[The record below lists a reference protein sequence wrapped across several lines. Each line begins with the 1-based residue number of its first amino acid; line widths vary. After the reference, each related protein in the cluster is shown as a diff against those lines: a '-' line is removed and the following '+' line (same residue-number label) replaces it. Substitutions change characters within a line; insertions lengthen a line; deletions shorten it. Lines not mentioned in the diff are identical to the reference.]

1 MPDISMVHVDQ
12 ALTEVSIAYR
22 NAQFLAD
29 EVFPRIPVTK
39 QSNKY
44 FIYSKDSFRIL
55 DDARRPGARANE
67 IEWTLSTD
75 TYFCE
80 GHALAQALPDELR
93 ANADQAIDVDVDTTE
108 TLTDLLYLQREI
120 VVASKAT
127 DPSIVTQNTTLSGTN
142 QWSDYTNSDPI
153 KAVEDQKTTIQKQVG
168 QLPNALLVSY
178 PVFLALRNHPKII
191 ERFKYAQVGILQ
203 PDHLKAAFNVDNFYV
218 GAAVKNTAKEGAA
231 DALDYIWGKNAVL
244 FHKPAAPGRRT
255 VSLGYQFNW
264 LFSANTNGF
273 LVKRYRDEARTADIV
288 EVQLYYD
295 AKVVASLA
303 AYLWLS
309 AVA

>member
-1 MPDISMVHVDQ
+1 VADQ
-12 ALTEVSIAYR
+12 I
-22 NAQFLAD
+22 
-29 EVFPRIPVTK
+29 FPRIPVTK

-67 IEWTLSTD
+67 IDWTLSTD

-80 GHALAQALPDELR
+80 GHALAQAIPDELR

-120 VVASKAT
+120 VVAAKAT
-127 DPSIVTQNTTLSGTN
+127 DPTVVTQNTTLSGTS
-142 QWSDYTNSDPI
+142 QWSDFTNADPI

-168 QLPNALLVSY
+168 QVPNSLLVSY

-191 ERFKYAQVGILQ
+191 ERFKYAQVGIIQ
-203 PDHLKAAFNVDNFYV
+203 PDHLKSAFNVDSFLI
-218 GAAVKNTAKEGAA
+218 GAAVKNTANEAA
-231 DALDYIWGKNAVL
+231 AEALDYVWGKNAIL
-244 FHKPAAPGRRT
+244 FCKPAAPGRRT
-255 VSLGYQFNW
+255 VSLGYQFTW
-264 LFSANTNGF
+264 LFGANTDGF
-273 LVKRYRDEARTADIV
+273 LVKRYRDESRTADIV

-295 AKVVASLA
+295 AKVVAANA

>member
-1 MPDISMVHVDQ
+1 MVHVDQ

-22 NAQFLAD
+22 NAQFVAD
-29 EVFPRIPVTK
+29 QIFPRIPVTK

-67 IEWTLSTD
+67 IDWTLSTD

-80 GHALAQALPDELR
+80 GHALAQAIPDELR

-120 VVASKAT
+120 VVAAKAT
-127 DPSIVTQNTTLSGTN
+127 EPTVVTQNSTLSGTS
-142 QWSDYTNSDPI
+142 QWSDFTNSDPI

-168 QLPNALLVSY
+168 QVPNSLLVSY

-191 ERFKYAQVGILQ
+191 ERFKYAQVGIIQ
-203 PDHLKAAFNVDNFYV
+203 PDHLKSAFNVDSFLI
-218 GAAVKNTAKEGAA
+218 GAAVKNTANEAA
-231 DALDYIWGKNAVL
+231 AEALDYVWGKNAIL
-244 FHKPAAPGRRT
+244 FCKPAAPGRRT
-255 VSLGYQFNW
+255 VSLGYQFTW
-264 LFSANTNGF
+264 LFGANTDGF
-273 LVKRYRDEARTADIV
+273 LVKRYRDESRTADIV

-295 AKVVASLA
+295 AKVVAANA

>member
-12 ALTEVSIAYR
+12 ALTQVSIAYR
-22 NAQFLAD
+22 NAQLVAD
-29 EVFPRIPVTK
+29 QIFPTVPVTK

-44 FIYSKDSFRIL
+44 FLYSKDNFRVF

-67 IEWTLSTD
+67 IDWTLSTD
-75 TYFCE
+75 TYFAE

-108 TLTDLLYLQREI
+108 TLTDLLYLQRE
-120 VVASKAT
+120 VAVAAKAT
-127 DPSIVTQNTTLSGTN
+127 DSTVVTQSTTLSGTN

-153 KAVEDQKTTIQKQVG
+153 KAIEDQKPTIQKQIG
-168 QLPNALLVSY
+168 QVPNSMLVSY
-178 PVFLALRNHPKII
+178 PVFLALRSHPKVLD
-191 ERFKYAQVGILQ
+191 RFKYTQVAVLQ
-203 PDHLKAAFNVDNFYV
+203 AEHLRAVFNVDNFFI

-231 DALDYIWGKNAVL
+231 DSLDYVWGKNALL
-244 FHKPAAPGRRT
+244 FFKPPSPGRRV
-255 VSLGYQFNW
+255 VSLGYEFTW
-264 LFSANTNGF
+264 LFGANTSGF
-273 LVKRYRDEARTADIV
+273 LVKRYRDESRTSDIV
-288 EVQLYYD
+288 EVQRYYD
-295 AKVVASLA
+295 AKVVAPSA

>member
-22 NAQFLAD
+22 NAQFVAD
-29 EVFPRIPVTK
+29 EIFPKVPVTK

-44 FIYSKDSFRIL
+44 FLYSKESFRIL

-67 IEWTLSTD
+67 IDWALSTD
-75 TYFCE
+75 TYYCE
-80 GHALAQALPDELR
+80 GHALSQAIPDELR

-120 VVASKAT
+120 VTASKAT
-127 DPSIVTQNTTLSGTN
+127 DTAIITQSTTLSGTS

-153 KAVEDQKTTIQKQVG
+153 QAVEDQKTTIQKQVG
-168 QLPNALLVSY
+168 QVPNSLLVSY

-203 PDHLKAAFNVDNFYV
+203 PDHLKSAFNVDSFLI
-218 GAAVKNTAKEGAA
+218 GAAVKNTANEGAA
-231 DALDYIWGKNAVL
+231 EALDYVWGKHAVL
-244 FHKPAAPGRRT
+244 FYKPPTAGRRT
-255 VSLGYQFNW
+255 VSLGYQFTW
-264 LFSANTNGF
+264 LFGANTEGF
-273 LVKRYRDEARTADIV
+273 LVKRYRDESRTADLV

-295 AKVVASLA
+295 SKVVAPQA
-303 AYLWLS
+303 AYLWKN

>member
-22 NAQFLAD
+22 NAQFVAD
-29 EVFPRIPVTK
+29 QIFPRIPVTK

-44 FIYSKDSFRIL
+44 FIYSKESFRIL

-67 IEWTLSTD
+67 IDWTLSTD

-80 GHALAQALPDELR
+80 GHALAQAIPDELR

-127 DPSIVTQNTTLSGTN
+127 DPTVITQSTTLSGN
-142 QWSDYTNSDPI
+142 SQWSDYTNSDPI
-153 KAVEDQKTTIQKQVG
+153 PVVEDQKATIQKQIG
-168 QLPNALLVSY
+168 LLPNSLLVSY
-178 PVFLALRNHPKII
+178 PVFKALRNHPKVL
-191 ERFKYAQVGILQ
+191 ERFKYAQVAILQ
-203 PDHLKAAFNVDNFYV
+203 PDHLKSAFNVDNFFV
-218 GAAVKNTAKEGAA
+218 ASAVKNTAKEGAA
-231 DALDYIWGKNAVL
+231 DSLDYIWGKNAIL
-244 FHKPAAPGRRT
+244 FYAPPTPGRRT
-255 VSLGYQFNW
+255 VSLGYQFTW
-264 LFSANTNGF
+264 LFGANTGGF
-273 LVKRYRDEARTADIV
+273 LVKRYRDESRTADIV

-295 AKVVASLA
+295 AKVVAPNA
-303 AYLWLS
+303 AFLWLS

>member
-22 NAQFLAD
+22 NAQFVAD
-29 EVFPRIPVTK
+29 QIFPRIPVTK

-67 IEWTLSTD
+67 IDWTLSTD

-80 GHALAQALPDELR
+80 GHALAQAIPDELR

-120 VVASKAT
+120 VVAAKAT
-127 DPSIVTQNTTLSGTN
+127 DPTVVTQNTTLSGTS
-142 QWSDYTNSDPI
+142 QWSDFTNSDPI

-168 QLPNALLVSY
+168 QVPNSLLVSY
-178 PVFLALRNHPKII
+178 PVFVALRNHPKII
-191 ERFKYAQVGILQ
+191 ERFKYAQVGIIQ
-203 PDHLKAAFNVDNFYV
+203 PDHLKSAFNVDSFLI
-218 GAAVKNTAKEGAA
+218 GAAVKNTANEAA
-231 DALDYIWGKNAVL
+231 AEALDYVWGKNAIL
-244 FHKPAAPGRRT
+244 FCKPAAPGRRT
-255 VSLGYQFNW
+255 VSLGYQFTW
-264 LFSANTNGF
+264 LFGANTDGF
-273 LVKRYRDEARTADIV
+273 LVKRYRDESRTADIV

-295 AKVVASLA
+295 AKVVAANA

>member
-1 MPDISMVHVDQ
+1 MPDISMAHVDH

-22 NAQFLAD
+22 NAQFVAG
-29 EVFPRIPVTK
+29 EIFPSIPVTK

-44 FIYSKDSFRIL
+44 FIYSKDNLRFL

-67 IEWTLSTD
+67 IEWTLSSD

-80 GHALAQALPDELR
+80 GHALAQAIPDELR

-108 TLTDLLYLQREI
+108 ILTDLIYLQREI
-120 VVASKAT
+120 VVAGKAT
-127 DPSIVTQNTTLSGTN
+127 DPTVITQNTTLSGQN
-142 QWSDYTNSDPI
+142 QWSDFTNSDPI
-153 KAVEDQKTTIQKQVG
+153 KAVEDQKPTIQKQVG

-178 PVFLALRNHPKII
+178 PVFQALRNHTKILD
-191 ERFKYAQVGILQ
+191 RFKYTQVAVIQ
-203 PDHLKAAFNVDNFYV
+203 PDHLKAAFNVDYFLV
-218 GAAVKNTAKEGAA
+218 GSAVKNTAKEGAT
-231 DALDYIWGKNAVL
+231 DNLDYVWGKNAIL
-244 FHKPAAPGRRT
+244 FYRPPTPGRRT
-255 VSLGYQFNW
+255 VSLGYQFTW
-264 LFSANTNGF
+264 LFGANTNGF
-273 LVKRYRDEARTADIV
+273 LVKRYRDESRSSDIV

-295 AKVVASLA
+295 AKVVAPNA